1 MSNVND
7 VGTPLDMFSREEKI
21 EMVDALKKVVP
32 IMEKWTNDC
41 CYVCIEIESLEDVN
55 WTVKRNVKSYITHL
69 LGGTG
74 GYTTVWSWLIKSG
87 HVNVSELVKSY
98 SSEQIRYM
106 KKDYRIRWV
115 NHMISEIEQTI

>member
-7 VGTPLDMFSREEKI
+7 VGNPLDMFSREEKI
-21 EMVDALKKVVP
+21 EMVDALKKVVH
-32 IMEKWTNDC
+32 IMKKWTNDC

-74 GYTTVWSWLIKSG
+74 DCTTVWSWLIKSG
-87 HVNVSELVKSY
+87 HVNVSELAKTY
-98 SSEQIRYM
+98 SLEQIRCM

-115 NHMISEIEQTI
+115 KHMISEIEQTI